1 MESRHEKA
9 SQFTKA
15 VLFEYGKGAGFCILH
30 NGAIKLRYEKA
41 RLFAQAGFSEYGG
54 GAGI

>member
-9 SQFTKA
+9 CQFTKA
-15 VLFEYGKGAGFCILH
+15 VLFEYGKGSGFCILH

>member
-1 MESRHEKA
+1 MKRPA
-9 SQFTKA
+9 SLQKA